1 MGPWGRLSTARG
13 SQLDCQLGNA
23 PPIFFSVLP
32 KRKRAVHGP
41 KEKNAFG
48 RNFAPLVQSC
58 CTGVGVRW
66 CLRIYDDFLTGAAE
80 CGTGLNADSRGAGAE
95 GVGVQDRI

>member
-1 MGPWGRLSTARG
+1 MMEPSGWTGKKLG
-13 SQLDCQLGNA
+13 CQLGNA

-48 RNFAPLVQSC
+48 RNFAQTCKVAVRESSETVPAKPVSLLPARAGPLIRASLAPRV
-58 CTGVGVRW
+58 W
-66 CLRIYDDFLTGAAE
+66 CG
-80 CGTGLNADSRGAGAE
+80 GKPGWSSH
-95 GVGVQDRI
+95 